1 MIIHA
6 NQLLT
11 QALVRLTHETS
22 KLDSVLH
29 SNAGFETLVGHRA
42 KEAFGLLKLNS
53 VTISYTPEGYSRFQ
67 WVEL

>member
-1 MIIHA
+1 MIHA

-29 SNAGFETLVGHRA
+29 SNALKHWSFNVQKGFRSVKVEISHMSAILGFTVGGIIIAYVRA
-42 KEAFGLLKLNS
+42 
-53 VTISYTPEGYSRFQ
+53 
-67 WVEL
+67 